1 MKKIILTILA
11 SFIGMSAM
19 AATAYCDKEVAATE
33 GYTGETFY
41 VTLNKNTGDAIGTH
55 QLIVKANS
63 GNITDTWNID
73 VPGNKNNHSL
83 SDGVYKIDLDITSGT
98 SPRIYLVFWR
108 TANNGETNYT
118 GFEIASGLM
127 DVNQTEC
134 NGSVNP
140 NPDPEP
146 AAMLPVEQ
154 AATKFLGAGLH
165 ITITGYGCGDKT
177 YGCKD
182 AFTLVADANNTVTMT
197 ADRVVGNAAYCYYT
211 FNTEPAA
218 NAVNKFTLTHVPTG
232 DCAVI
237 TLTGSTCT
245 AVEACGGAVDPDPE
259 PDPEPEPEPE
269 PSTIQFTGIKIEGA
283 GATISSSQFV
293 GASTSDYTVVAYE
306 GQEQKEIEVKLQN
319 ASGDWILVNKTGS
332 AYNNYPYT
340 FIITNTVNGSCGK
353 LVASS
358 ATQFTQSACDE
369 TPELTPSVSIV
380 QTETESG
387 PDYIEVKW
395 AITNYN
401 ANKAWIY
408 YKKEGDK
415 QFSKTEVSTTRPMG
429 RITGLAS
436 ETTYD
441 IKIRLELL
449 DNESQVVDYIES
461 EVVKA
466 TTTAATFSIYQKA
479 AYTNYLT
486 IGWDANFSAEVYAV
500 MYKEKGSSLEYL
512 KYELSGKATS
522 ATITGLNEHT
532 SYDIQVVA
540 QLTAAQGGS
549 KTAKGIFTTLDR
561 TSCNTVSTESE
572 KEDNSF
578 KGDNVCKFKNP
589 YNIEAYTI
597 YDASGNPTVRI
608 RYQYTQGTKYQGVEF
623 FQRDENGTNLNTL
636 GNMPGEGNHWY
647 YKDITGLKDG
657 DYFYFAVKAVSNEA
671 CTSRNLGTTITQG
684 GIYVT
689 RKLNYKVGVGCNDAT
704 ELQFTKGE
712 GDKVFYLQTNATI
725 ARVEV
730 YDPSGNLVATPE
742 ITKPGASYVL
752 NIASNDT
759 FPTGTYKFMLYD
771 INGRLSD
778 VKLIYAVY

>member
-1 MKKIILTILA
+1 MKKIIITILA
-11 SFIGMSAM
+11 CLIGMSAM
-19 AATAYCDKEVAATE
+19 GATITFTNDATHTKINARQVFLKFE
-33 GYTGETFY
+33 GYGSTYLKDKSKYTASIVSNGKEISHTIQDNAAQYLYIVLNSDLEANASTSIALTYENGDCGVANFTGNTF
-41 VTLNKNTGDAIGTH
+41 
-55 QLIVKANS
+55 
-63 GNITDTWNID
+63 
-73 VPGNKNNHSL
+73 
-83 SDGVYKIDLDITSGT
+83 TS
-98 SPRIYLVFWR
+98 S
-108 TANNGETNYT
+108 TACG
-118 GFEIASGLM
+118 
-127 DVNQTEC
+127 
-134 NGSVNP
+134 GSV
-140 NPDPEP
+140 DPEP
-146 AAMLPVEQ
+146 EPAGMLPIKQ
-154 AATKFLGAGLH
+154 ADSYFQGAGLF
-165 ITITGYGCGDKT
+165 IKIDGWSCNAADT
-177 YGCKD
+177 YYCKD
-182 AFTLVADANNTVTMT
+182 NYTIVPDVSNTLTLGARTVGHGTHLHYQMSSYPANDDVI
-197 ADRVVGNAAYCYYT
+197 
-211 FNTEPAA
+211 
-218 NAVNKFTLTHVPTG
+218 NKFTVTHDDTG
-232 DCAVI
+232 NCAV
-237 TLTGSTCT
+237 LTFTGYNCT
-245 AVEACGGAVDPDPE
+245 AVEACGGAN
-259 PDPEPEPEPE
+259 PDPEPEPT
-269 PSTIQFTGIKIEGA
+269 PSTIQFTGIKIEGS

-306 GQEQKEIEVKLQN
+306 GQEQNEINVKLQN

-353 LVASS
+353 LVAIS

-408 YKKEGDK
+408 YKKEADK

-449 DNESQVVDYIES
+449 DNESQVVDFIES
-461 EVVKA
+461 EVVQA

-486 IGWDANFSAEVYAV
+486 IGWDANFSAEVYTV

-561 TSCNTVSTESE
+561 TSCNTVSTEDEES
-572 KEDNSF
+572 
-578 KGDNVCKFKNP
+578 
-589 YNIEAYTI
+589 
-597 YDASGNPTVRI
+597 DASFTQATTCEFKQPYEVEVYTSNLETKEVTI
-608 RYQYTQGTKYQGVEF
+608 RYHYTQPENIAGDQVILLKRKKNGNALDQLTPYMTSEGNKWYKRVYQPSAEEILDGYVYF
-623 FQRDENGTNLNTL
+623 SIKVVTNEVCQE
-636 GNMPGEGNHWY
+636 GEGS
-647 YKDITGLKDG
+647 KM
-657 DYFYFAVKAVSNEA
+657 
-671 CTSRNLGTTITQG
+671 
-684 GIYVT
+684 YVT
-689 RKLNYKVGVGCNDAT
+689 RKLNYKMGVGCNDAT
-704 ELQFTKGE
+704 ELEFTKGE

-730 YDPSGNLVATPE
+730 FDPNRNLVATPE

-752 NIASNDT
+752 NIADNTT
-759 FPTGTYKFMLYD
+759 FPTGTYTFKLYD

>member
-1 MKKIILTILA
+1 MKKIITTILA
-11 SFIGMSAM
+11 SLIVMSAM
-19 AATAYCDKEVAATE
+19 GATAYCDKEVAATV
-33 GYTGETFY
+33 GYTGEIFY

-73 VPGNKNNHSL
+73 VPSNKNNHSL
-83 SDGVYKIDLDITSGT
+83 SDGVYKVDLDITSGT

-134 NGSVNP
+134 NGSVDPNP
-140 NPDPEP
+140 GPDPEP
-146 AAMLPVEQ
+146 AGMLPVEQ
-154 AATKFLGAGLH
+154 SKTKFSGTGLQ
-165 ITITGYGCGDKT
+165 ITITGYGCAPTST
-177 YGCKD
+177 YGCND
-182 AFTLVADANNTVTMT
+182 AFTLVADANNTVTMKNER
-197 ADRVVGNAAYCYYT
+197 DKGNASYCYYT
-211 FNTEPAA
+211 FDKVPAA

-237 TLTGSTCT
+237 TMTGESCT
-245 AVEACGGAVDPDPE
+245 AVEACGGATPDPDE
-259 PDPEPEPEPE
+259 PKPT

-306 GQEQKEIEVKLQN
+306 GQEQKEINVTLQN

-340 FIITNTVNGSCGK
+340 FIITNTVNGNCGK

-380 QTETESG
+380 QTESG
-387 PDYIEVKW
+387 PDYIDAMW
-395 AITNYN
+395 AISNYK
-401 ANKAWIY
+401 ANEAWIY
-408 YKKEGDK
+408 YKKEADK
-415 QFSKTEVSTTRPMG
+415 QFSKTQVSPTRPKG
-429 RITGLAS
+429 SITGLAS

-449 DNESQVVDYIES
+449 NNESQVVDFIES
-461 EVVKA
+461 EVVQA

-486 IGWDANFSAEVYAV
+486 IGWDANFSAEVYTV

-561 TSCNTVSTESE
+561 TSCNTVSTEDEESDGSFDQSVTCE
-572 KEDNSF
+572 FKKPYEVEIYTSNPETKE
-578 KGDNVCKFKNP
+578 V
-589 YNIEAYTI
+589 T
-597 YDASGNPTVRI
+597 I
-608 RYQYTQGTKYQGVEF
+608 RYHYTQPETIAADQVYLLKRVKNGNALSQQPIMKAEGSNWFKTTYQPSE
-623 FQRDENGTNLNTL
+623 DEIAD
-636 GNMPGEGNHWY
+636 EY
-647 YKDITGLKDG
+647 V
-657 DYFYFAVKAVSNEA
+657 YFAIKVVTTTSCESTEA
-671 CTSRNLGTTITQG
+671 EKM
-684 GIYVT
+684 YVT
-689 RKLNYKVGVGCNDAT
+689 RKLNYKMGVGCNDAT
-704 ELQFTKGE
+704 ELEFTKGE

-730 YDPSGNLVATPE
+730 YDPNGDLVATPE